1 MGVVDD
7 DDMVVFLRQIR
18 KILNNN
24 ISSKI
29 LKNLYISSIKEK

>member
-7 DDMVVFLRQIR
+7 DDMVVFFRQIR

-24 ISSKI
+24 ISSKN